1 MKEAKKIYM
10 ASDVPYR
17 AKLVYFYFCDK
28 MDSEGKSWLSVKRI
42 AADLSMSENTVRRA
56 VKDLE
61 KAGLLKKEYAYR
73 ENGSH
78 TTNRYCVK

>member
-1 MKEAKKIYM
+1 M
-10 ASDVPYR
+10 AE
-17 AKLVYFYFCDK
+17 C
-28 MDSEGKSWLSVKRI
+28 KRI
-42 AADLSMSENTVRRA
+42 AADLSMSENTIRRA

-78 TTNRYCVK
+78 TSN

>member
-1 MKEAKKIYM
+1 MNEVKKIYM
-10 ASDVPYR
+10 ISDIPYR
-17 AKLVYFYFCDK
+17 AKIVYFYFCDR
-28 MDSEGKSWLSVKRI
+28 MDSEGKSWPSIKRI

-73 ENGSH
+73 DNGSH
-78 TTNRYCVK
+78 TSNRYYVK